1 MRAIT
6 PAWVPLAA
14 LLFAGCGGG
23 GEPKSAAA
31 KPSVAQEHERPNLD
45 LLEGDILKQKPNY
58 SVTDPESGVRY
69 DVRLYVEHHTGGDTE
84 VAVVTT
90 PHGKGHRLAN
100 YREYTR
106 ALAQVQ
112 ADRSARGDAI
122 EQTLNTYYNV
132 DVMRSR
138 SALPEK
144 IKFQERVIADLEHE
158 LDRLARQIKAHE
170 EVPGQESPG
179 LISFWIKEMYA
190 RKELLVRER
199 TELQR
204 MLYQKMLLE
213 QQADELSR
221 PARQ

>member
-6 PAWVPLAA
+6 PAWISLAA
-14 LLFAGCGGG
+14 LFAGCGGG
-23 GEPKSAAA
+23 GEPQSAAA

-45 LLEGDILKQKPNY
+45 LLEGDILKQRPNY
-58 SVTDPESGVRY
+58 SVTDPETGVRF
-69 DVRLYVEHHTGGDTE
+69 DVRLYVEHNTGADYE

-100 YREYTR
+100 YREYTK

-122 EQTLNTYYNV
+122 EQTLNTYYSV
-132 DVMRSR
+132 DSIRARTAV
-138 SALPEK
+138 PER

-170 EVPGQESPG
+170 EVPGNESPG

-190 RKELLVRER
+190 RKELLIREK
-199 TELQR
+199 TELQKL
-204 MLYQKMLLE
+204 LYRKMLLQ